1 MEKDLSRPT
10 LLLLLGTLGL
20 ATLPHF
26 YNLPISIFA
35 FFFALLGWRIT
46 AVFHPQILPVKVLL
60 FLLSLLGVVILYIE
74 QRSIMGRDAGTSLF
88 IIATSLKLLEIRKE
102 RELYLLTYLCFIL
115 AGLIFLF
122 EQSILTGVHI
132 ILVCLCLLA
141 TLVTL
146 NSNQFKI
153 KSALKKAMTIM
164 LQSIPLC
171 IVIFLCFPRIES
183 PRWMI
188 LSQKGQAKSGLADT
202 MEPGSISDLAL
213 SDELAFRVK
222 FEGKPPPI
230 ELRYWRGPVLSFTDG
245 VRWTVGGGQSVS
257 PFTWPKFL
265 GRPYSYKVLM
275 EAQEKNWVFPLD
287 LPSRIPDSLFMNDR
301 FQVFSR
307 NYSVRRAEYDMT
319 SYLRHKSGPISREE
333 FRRNTQL
340 PGDTSDQILEL
351 AEEFKKKSNN
361 AAEYAELVLNYF
373 REQDF
378 SYTLTPP
385 LMENKPID
393 TFLFEARTGFCSH
406 YAAAFVYLMRVAKIP
421 ARVVTGYQ
429 GGEFNKLGG
438 FFEIRQANAH
448 AWAEVWLKDRGWT
461 RYDPTA
467 AIAPERISQNINISQ
482 QISTGSLSFI
492 EVDEELANSFEWFK
506 NLPDLWSSLD
516 YQWQSW
522 VLNYSPNKQ
531 YGFLNKLGIASM
543 QQSMYVILGITAIF
557 TIIIFYQTLRP
568 KRSKLSKALRSYNKF
583 CQILASRNLVRAT
596 GETPLAF
603 SSRAAEF
610 LPNASNSIK
619 RITELFEKL
628 NYYPQPKESDLIELC
643 TEIKLFKARLNAHS
657 NNSRKAGS

>member
-1 MEKDLSRPT
+1 MERDLNRRIV
-10 LLLLLGTLGL
+10 LLLLGTLGL

-26 YNLPISIFA
+26 YNLPISVFS
-35 FFFALLGWRIT
+35 FFFALLTWRVV
-46 AVFHPQILPVKVLL
+46 AVFRPYILPGKVLL
-60 FLLSLLGVVILYIE
+60 FLLSLLGVIILYVE

-102 RELYLLTYLCFIL
+102 RELYLLTYLCFIV

-122 EQSILTGVHI
+122 EQSILTGLHI

-146 NSNQFKI
+146 NSDNFRI
-153 KSALKKAMTIM
+153 TPAFKKAGIII
-164 LQSIPLC
+164 LQSIPLS

-188 LSQKGQAKSGLADT
+188 LNQKGQAKSGLADT

-245 VRWTVGGGQSVS
+245 VRWTPGGGQSMQT
-257 PFTWPKFL
+257 FTWPKFL
-265 GRPYSYKVLM
+265 GRPYNYKVLM

-287 LPSRIPDSLFMNDR
+287 LPSRIPNDLFMNDR

-319 SYLRHKSGPISREE
+319 SYLRHTSGQISKFE

-340 PGDTSDQILEL
+340 PGDISPQIIEL
-351 AEEFKKKSNN
+351 SEKFKNKSNN
-361 AAEYAELVLNYF
+361 AAQYAEQILNFF
-373 REQDF
+373 REEEF

-385 LMENKPID
+385 LMENRPID

-448 AWAEVWLKDRGWT
+448 AWAEIWIKDRGWT

-482 QISTGSLSFI
+482 QISSGNLSFI
-492 EVDEELANSFEWFK
+492 EVDEELATSFEWLK

-531 YGFLNKLGIASM
+531 YGFLKRLGISNM
-543 QQSMYVILGITAIF
+543 QQSMYAILALSGLF
-557 TIIIFYQTLRP
+557 TLILFYQTVRP
-568 KRSKLSKALRSYNKF
+568 RKSKLSKAIKAYNSF
-583 CQILASRNLVRAT
+583 CQILHSHRVTRAS
-596 GETPLAF
+596 GETPECF
-603 SSRAAEF
+603 SRRASAKF
-610 LPNASNSIK
+610 PNAADSIQ
-619 RITELFEKL
+619 RITALFEKL
-628 NYYPQPKESDLIELC
+628 NYYPQPKDSDLAELIH
-643 TEIKLFKARLNAHS
+643 EIKNFKDNLKH
-657 NNSRKAGS
+657 